1 AIEYLSKLPYPGNIR
16 QLKNIVDSTI
26 LITGKNLITL
36 ADTQPNISATDM
48 DISTAKIDNGSG
60 LTINEL
66 ERNTI
71 LKTIEE
77 TGGNISQMASRLG
90 ITRQSLYR
98 RLKKY
103 GIDL

>member
-1 AIEYLSKLPYPGNIR
+1 
-16 QLKNIVDSTI
+16 
-26 LITGKNLITL
+26 
-36 ADTQPNISATDM
+36 M